1 MQQRYPKTKN
11 CELVKAQPETIE
23 FLLSY
28 SRALHVSKTEKL
40 VIEQNKN

>member
-1 MQQRYPKTKN
+1 MQHRYPKTEN

-28 SRALHVSKTEKL
+28 SKSLHVSKSKGI
-40 VIEQNKN
+40 VIEHNKN